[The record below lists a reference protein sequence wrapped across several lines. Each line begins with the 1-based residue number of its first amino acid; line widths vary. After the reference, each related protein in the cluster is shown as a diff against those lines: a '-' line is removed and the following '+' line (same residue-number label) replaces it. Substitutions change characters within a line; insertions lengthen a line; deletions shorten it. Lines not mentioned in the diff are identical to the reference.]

1 MEFVAALIIVPNSK
15 EQVEALS
22 KARKQDAI
30 DVMKGIDHFTSD
42 DIWESLGF
50 IWKEEKKT
58 RLERKVATKVLEKGK
73 LQHLS
78 PN

>member
-42 DIWESLGF
+42 DI
-50 IWKEEKKT
+50 
-58 RLERKVATKVLEKGK
+58 
-73 LQHLS
+73 
-78 PN
+78 